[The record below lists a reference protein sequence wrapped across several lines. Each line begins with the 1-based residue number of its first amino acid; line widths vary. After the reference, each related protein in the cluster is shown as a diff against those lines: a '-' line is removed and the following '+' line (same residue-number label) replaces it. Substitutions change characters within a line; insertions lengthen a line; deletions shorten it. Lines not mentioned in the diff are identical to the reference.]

1 MKKIRLQVPKTPGL
15 YAQVTILLTLILL
28 LGALVST
35 SYSQYRL
42 QQKNQ
47 LATQARVA
55 ALADG
60 LAASL
65 KEPLLLNDTGRQK
78 QVLSHFTRI
87 PGVISTEIV
96 DLDGNSL
103 FQTFSE
109 NTGLTSTLDQRRTFT
124 VPDSLKPSL
133 SRLDRVRKI
142 EAWHPVMDR
151 TAVGWVRVEFSLV
164 EESLSTQG
172 LWVDSMLGSL
182 GITVITLAILLLFL
196 KRSLDPIH
204 RAALFAKQ
212 LATSAGATFEVK
224 GTSKEVEALEQA
236 LNFASLK
243 LKSQYDTLTRRDAEM
258 RAVLETAADAVIGL
272 DESGC
277 VRLFNPAA
285 TSMFGPDAEQIE
297 GRQVSEIIPCLNTD
311 ELRQL
316 MSQAVNV
323 GNSVY
328 RVTRLSTNGLR
339 NGDVEFPIEIALAEV
354 ATSSNLRYTLLVR
367 DVTEQRMANEH
378 LQIYVRALECSSHG
392 AVICDARLP
401 GAPMVWVNSAFMQ
414 ITGYDLDEL
423 TGRNCSFLQAH
434 ERGQPEVQQLK
445 QAIATG
451 QGASVVIRNYR
462 KNGELFWNQLSIAPV
477 ADENGSITHFV
488 GAVSDITQRIL
499 AERAIEQ
506 RKEQLDLILRL
517 SPDGFVM
524 FDRDDRFVYANTSFI
539 QMTGIPAERFHAD
552 LNPEILE
559 SLLQSRVD
567 PKVPWDPLWRESAVE
582 EERLREITLIWPE
595 RRILAFDVRRG
606 DSSGDRVLFM
616 RDVTRESEVDR
627 MKSEFLSTAAH
638 ELRTPLVSILGFA
651 ELLLHRHYSPEKS
664 KMMIETIHKQSGLI
678 VNLINELLDLA
689 RIEARQGKDFRIE
702 NQALQP
708 IIGDAVN
715 SLVIP
720 GDGRKVSL
728 KLPAEPVYAVV
739 DAEKF
744 RQSLMNVLSNA
755 YKYSPNGGKIS
766 LSMQLAH
773 RRGLDMVGIQVSDQG
788 IGMSPEQQSRAF
800 ERFFRADPS
809 GNIPGTGLGLCIVKE
824 IIELL
829 GGHVDLQSEKDKGTQ
844 VTLWLPMR
852 SGTERIQQTSSESS
866 TGALGESN

>member
-1 MKKIRLQVPKTPGL
+1 MKKTFLASPKTPGL
-15 YAQVTILLTLILL
+15 YAQVIILVTLVLL
-28 LGALVST
+28 VGAIIST

-42 QQKNQ
+42 QLKNQ
-47 LATQARVA
+47 QVVQQQVA
-55 ALADG
+55 VLIG
-60 LAASL
+60 GIASSM
-65 KEPLLLNDTGRQK
+65 KDPLLLKDRDRQR
-78 QVLSHFTRI
+78 QVLSEFSHM
-87 PGVISTEIV
+87 PGVLSAEIV
-96 DLDGNSL
+96 DSYGKSAYYIQPDTKGQPQIIDQVRV
-103 FQTFSE
+103 FVVPE
-109 NTGLTSTLDQRRTFT
+109 TS
-124 VPDSLKPSL
+124 KPVL
-133 SRLDRVRKI
+133 YNHSRLMKL
-142 EAWHPVMDR
+142 EAWHPVLQQ
-151 TAVGWVRVEFSLV
+151 TSPHWVRLEFSLQ
-164 EESLSTQG
+164 EEEQSAKTF
-172 LWVDSMLGSL
+172 WVDSMLGSL
-182 GITVITLAILLLFL
+182 AITVVTLAILLVFL

-204 RAALFAKQ
+204 RAAMFAKQ
-212 LATSAGATFEVK
+212 LASSAGETFEVK

-243 LKSQYDTLTRRDAEM
+243 LKSQYDTLSRRDAEM

-272 DESGC
+272 DQSGC

-285 TSMFGPDAEQIE
+285 TSMFGPDADQIK
-297 GRQVSEIIPCLNTD
+297 GQQVSEIIPCLKAD
-311 ELRQL
+311 ELKQL
-316 MSQAVNV
+316 VMQGVNI
-323 GNSVY
+323 GNSDY
-328 RVTRLSTNGLR
+328 RVTRISSNGLR
-339 NGDVEFPIEIALAEV
+339 NGNVEFPIEIALAEV
-354 ATSSNLRYTLLVR
+354 ASSANLRYTLLVR
-367 DVTEQRMANEH
+367 DVTEQKMANEH

-401 GAPMVWVNSAFMQ
+401 GAPMVWVNSAFIQ
-414 ITGYDLDEL
+414 ITGYDSDEL
-423 TGRNCSFLQAH
+423 TGRNCSFLQGH
-434 ERGQPEVQQLK
+434 ERGQLEIQELR

-451 QGASVVIRNYR
+451 QSASVVLRNYR
-462 KNGELFWNQLSIAPV
+462 KNGELFWNQLAIAPV
-477 ADENGSITHFV
+477 ADENGNITHFV
-488 GAVSDITQRIL
+488 GAISDITQRVL
-499 AERAIEQ
+499 AEKAMEQ

-552 LNPEILE
+552 LSPEILE

-567 PKVPWDPLWRESAVE
+567 PKVPWDPLWRETAVE

-708 IIGDAVN
+708 IIGEAVN

-720 GDGRKVSL
+720 GDNRKVSL
-728 KLPAEPVYAVV
+728 KLPAAPVYAVV

-773 RRGLDMVGIQVSDQG
+773 RRGLDMVGIQVSDE
-788 IGMSPEQQSRAF
+788 GMGMTPEQQARIF

-824 IIELL
+824 ILELL
-829 GGHVDLQSEKDKGTQ
+829 GGHVDVTSEKGKGTQ

-852 SGTERIQQTSSESS
+852 SSSEQIPA
-866 TGALGESN
+866 TESASNNQH